1 MKNLNCKCRCRNHA
15 SFSTRFFFLFFFF
28 LGLSSSGL
36 IIQTGAPLFTAATSL
51 VTSSFRKK
59 SLGCCSSG
67 FAAVPSVNV
76 VTPSLGSQFSLSQLF
91 LRVAVMLLEGGWLA
105 DEVAGSTTGITG
117 SNGGFQVWSKFYVV
131 GLLQSR
137 VHYIKV

>member
-67 FAAVPSVNV
+67 LAAVPSVNV